1 MPSPVS
7 VALVDHDRLFKELL
21 TTFFAEFLELFLPQV
36 HDYIASDNFEF
47 LDKEVFTDVTV
58 GDKHEADLV
67 VKARFRDGDAFF
79 LVHVENQSTA
89 QADFGKRMF
98 RYFARLAEAHDLP
111 VYPVVL
117 FSYDTP
123 RRPEPAEYRVAFP
136 DQTVLEFR
144 YRVIQLNRLDWR
156 DFLRHPNPVAAA
168 LMAKMRI
175 APRDRPHVKAECLR
189 LLATLHL
196 DPARAQLIS
205 GFIDSYLRLN
215 TREQQQFEREVEAFA
230 PPEKEATLELMTSWK
245 QEGLA
250 EGLAQGL
257 ERGEQREAK
266 TLTLRQMRHR
276 FGPLPEGLEARV
288 AGLAKPELEE
298 LALALLDFGHL
309 SDAEE
314 WLDHHT
320 VD

>member
-1 MPSPVS
+1 M
-7 VALVDHDRLFKELL
+7 
-21 TTFFAEFLELFLPQV
+21 
-36 HDYIASDNFEF
+36 
-47 LDKEVFTDVTV
+47 
-58 GDKHEADLV
+58 
-67 VKARFRDGDAFF
+67 
-79 LVHVENQSTA
+79 
-89 QADFGKRMF
+89 
-98 RYFARLAEAHDLP
+98 
-111 VYPVVL
+111 
-117 FSYDTP
+117 
-123 RRPEPAEYRVAFP
+123 RRAEPAEYRVVFP

-168 LMAKMRI
+168 LMSKMRI
-175 APRDRPHVKAECLR
+175 TPRDRPHVKAECLR

-205 GFIDSYLRLN
+205 GFIDSYLRLD

-230 PPEKEATLELMTSWK
+230 PLEKEATLELMTSWK

-257 ERGEQREAK
+257 EHGLEQGLERGEQREAK

-276 FGPLPEGLEARV
+276 FEPLPEGLEARV
-288 AGLAKPELEE
+288 AGLTKPGLEE

-314 WLDHHT
+314 WLDHRA